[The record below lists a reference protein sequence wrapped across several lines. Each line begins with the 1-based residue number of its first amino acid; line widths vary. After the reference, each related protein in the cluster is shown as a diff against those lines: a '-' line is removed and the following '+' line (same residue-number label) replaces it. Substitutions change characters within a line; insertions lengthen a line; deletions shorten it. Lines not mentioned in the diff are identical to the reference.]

1 MELDIPTSGEYP
13 PLPTPA
19 HPAQGTPTALG
30 PDDLPHRVMR
40 AHDVV
45 ALLDKEIG

>member
-1 MELDIPTSGEYP
+1 MPLDIPSSGEYP

-19 HPAQGTPTALG
+19 HPGPGTPTALG
-30 PDDLPHRVMR
+30 PDDLPNHAMR